1 MTIPKVA
8 TEQTPSESSPDDLRG
23 VKTERRIARLTLVVG
38 LVAAAIAVSLRRND
52 WAVGLAL
59 GAVLGWLNFQWM
71 RRSVRA
77 ISSASAAQADAENP
91 KLPRWSHLV
100 VGLRHALIG
109 LAVYVIFIY
118 LHAPLA
124 SLVLGLCA
132 LGAATIA
139 ASVWEITSSS
149 E

>member
-1 MTIPKVA
+1 MTIQKVA

-23 VKTERRIARLTLVVG
+23 VKTERRIAGLTLFVG
-38 LVAAAIAVSLRRND
+38 LAAVVIAVSLRRND
-52 WAVGLAL
+52 WAVGLGL

-77 ISSASAAQADAENP
+77 ISSASAAQADTENP
-91 KLPRWSHLV
+91 KLPRWSHV
-100 VGLRHALIG
+100 VVALRHALIG

-118 LHAPLA
+118 LHAPLS

-132 LGAATIA
+132 LGAATIV

>member
-1 MTIPKVA
+1 MMVPKVA
-8 TEQTPSESSPDDLRG
+8 AEQTPTESSPDNLRG
-23 VKTERRIARLTLVVG
+23 VKTERRIAWLTLAVG
-38 LVAAAIAVSLRRND
+38 LVAATIAAGVRRND
-52 WAVGLAL
+52 WAVGLGL

-71 RRSVRA
+71 RRSASA
-77 ISSASAAQADAENP
+77 ISSASAAQSDTENP
-91 KLPRWSHLV
+91 KLPRWSHV
-100 VGLRHALIG
+100 AVALRYALMG

>member
-1 MTIPKVA
+1 MA
-8 TEQTPSESSPDDLRG
+8 SSF
-23 VKTERRIARLTLVVG
+23 
-38 LVAAAIAVSLRRND
+38 VAAPLR
-52 WAVGLAL
+52 ACFVPEVG
-59 GAVLGWLNFQWM
+59 VD
-71 RRSVRA
+71 R
-77 ISSASAAQADAENP
+77 ASAAQADTENP
-91 KLPRWSHLV
+91 KLPRWSHV
-100 VGLRHALIG
+100 VVALRHALIG

>member
-8 TEQTPSESSPDDLRG
+8 TEQTPSESSLDDLRG
-23 VKTERRIARLTLVVG
+23 VKTERRIAGLTLFVG
-38 LVAAAIAVSLRRND
+38 LVTAAIAVGLRRND
-52 WAVGLAL
+52 WALGLGL

-71 RRSVRA
+71 RRSVSA
-77 ISSASAAQADAENP
+77 VSSASAAQADAENP

-132 LGAATIA
+132 LGAATIV
-139 ASVWEITSSS
+139 ASVWEIKSSS
-149 E
+149 G

>member
-8 TEQTPSESSPDDLRG
+8 TEQTPSESSPDNLRG

-52 WAVGLAL
+52 WAVGLVL

-77 ISSASAAQADAENP
+77 ISSASTAQADTENP

-139 ASVWEITSSS
+139 ASVWEIKSSS

>member
-1 MTIPKVA
+1 MTIQRVA

-23 VKTERRIARLTLVVG
+23 VKTERRIAGLTLFVG
-38 LVAAAIAVSLRRND
+38 LAAVVIAVSLRRND
-52 WAVGLAL
+52 WAVGLGL
-59 GAVLGWLNFQWM
+59 GAVLGWLNFQWT

-77 ISSASAAQADAENP
+77 ISSASPAQADTENP
-91 KLPRWSHLV
+91 KLPRWSHV
-100 VGLRHALIG
+100 VVALRHALIG